1 MPASSQ
7 AASNSMMTRFTQNI
21 FFARARRRARAKIFA
36 SCAPGFSAIHK
47 IHMIHMIHMIHQ
59 RSGGASPPICGI
71 AARRPGS
78 AADVAELTS

>member
-21 FFARARRRARAKIFA
+21 FARAPPRARAKNFA
-36 SCAPGFSAIHK
+36 SCAPGFSSIHK